1 MSPLFR
7 DPIWQFVGVVISLIA
22 LVVAIVAIRAQQ
34 RRKSIGYHFTS
45 DRPILYVFD
54 EALKSRLTLSLDG
67 QPVQGLSTYEFAVFN
82 DGNVPVLP
90 GDYAEPIRL
99 QFADNSRVLA
109 VAVTETH
116 PADLGVKIEA
126 EEEGYRVSPV
136 LLNPRDEF
144 VVQFLVDQE
153 NRAHYARPTVRGR
166 IAGVREVAPR
176 KARPASALRMGF
188 YRFVLARSAP
198 VFILGVAASLG
209 AASLVDAVSKVLSLM
224 R

>member
-1 MSPLFR
+1 MTPPFR
-7 DPIWQFVGVVISLIA
+7 DPIWQFVGVVISLVA

-54 EALKSRLTLSLDG
+54 EALKDRLTLSLDG

-99 QFADNSRVLA
+99 QFGPNSRILA
-109 VAVTETH
+109 VAVTETQ
-116 PADLGVKIEA
+116 PVDLGVQVEA
-126 EEEGYRVSPV
+126 EGDAYRILPV

-144 VVQFLVDQE
+144 VVQFLVDHAGRE
-153 NRAHYARPTVRGR
+153 HYARPTVRGR

-176 KARPASALRMGF
+176 KARPASALRLGF

-198 VFILGVAASLG
+198 VFALGVAASLG
-209 AASLVDAVSKVLSLM
+209 AASLADALSKLFSLL